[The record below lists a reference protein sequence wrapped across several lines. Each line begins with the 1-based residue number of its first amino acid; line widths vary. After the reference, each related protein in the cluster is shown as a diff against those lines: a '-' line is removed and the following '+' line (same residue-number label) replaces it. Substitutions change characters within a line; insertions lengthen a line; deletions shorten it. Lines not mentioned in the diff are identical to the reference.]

1 MSAGSNSTVIVCAYS
16 EVRWPLLRRALQ
28 SVAAQRRPPAATI
41 VVIDSN
47 PDLLERARAEFTGV
61 TVIANVHRTG
71 LSGARNSGVQQAAT
85 GLVAFL
91 DDDARADPDWLA
103 TLEGLFDGQQVVAAG
118 GSVRPEWAS
127 GRPRWF
133 PDPFLWVVGCT
144 HNGMPSVRGPV
155 RNVVGASMIF
165 RRDALVS
172 LGGFTEEVG
181 RVGLLP
187 EGCEE
192 TEMCIRARQRIAGAS
207 VIFEPLAVVDH
218 LVPAERA
225 TLGYFFRRCLAEGR
239 SKAAVSRLVGSSDG
253 LSEER
258 RYTRETLPAA
268 VAAGLRDAVRGDI
281 SGLARATMVLA
292 GLAIT
297 AAGYAGGRLRR
308 R

>member
-1 MSAGSNSTVIVCAYS
+1 MSADSNTTVIVCAYS
-16 EVRWPLLRRALQ
+16 EVRWPLLLRALE
-28 SVAAQRRPPAATI
+28 SIAAQQRRPATTI

-47 PDLLERARAEFTGV
+47 PALLERARAELTDV
-61 TVIANVHRTG
+61 TVIANGHRAG

-91 DDDARADPDWLA
+91 DDDARAAPDWLT
-103 TLEGLFDGQQVVAAG
+103 TLEPLFDAPEVVAAG
-118 GSVRPEWAS
+118 GSVRPQWES

-144 HNGMPSVRGPV
+144 HNGMPTAREPV
-155 RNVVGASMIF
+155 RNVVGASMVF

-181 RVGLLP
+181 RVGTLP

-192 TEMCIRARQRIAGAS
+192 TEMCIRARQRIAGAN
-207 VIFEPLAVVDH
+207 VIFEPAAVVDH

-239 SKAAVSRLVGSSDG
+239 SKAAVARLVGAQDG

-268 VAAGLRDAVRGDI
+268 VGAGLRDAVRGDI
-281 SGLARATMVLA
+281 SGLARAVMVLA
-292 GLAIT
+292 GLALT
-297 AAGYAGGRLRR
+297 ALGYAIGRLRR